1 MDFMNLDWLAK
12 PETWIG
18 LLTLTALEIV
28 LGVDNIIF
36 IAIISGKLPP
46 EEQQRGRKLGLIL
59 ALIPRILFL
68 LMLGWILSLQKPILF
83 GRTGQDLVLL
93 VGGLFLI
100 AKSVHEIHEKLESG
114 AEHVTTNAK
123 SNFKAVIIQII
134 GINFV
139 FSIDSVVT
147 AVGMVKQVE
156 VMVLA
161 VVISTF
167 FMIGFAGP
175 VGHFVEKHPTVKML
189 ALSFLLLIGGN
200 LIMEGCGVHV
210 PKGYAYFAMGFAVFV
225 EVLNLKIARRAKH
238 PVHLLDTPDVDEA
251 DLEEKKNV

>member
-1 MDFMNLDWLAK
+1 MHLDWLAK

-18 LLTLTALEIV
+18 LLTLTILEIV
-28 LGVDNIIF
+28 LGVDNIVF

-59 ALIPRILFL
+59 ALIPRVVFL

-83 GRTGQDLVLL
+83 GRTGQDIVLIT
-93 VGGLFLI
+93 GGLFLI
-100 AKSVHEIHEKLESG
+100 AKSVKEIHEKLETEE
-114 AEHVTTNAK
+114 AHITAKAK
-123 SNFKAVIIQII
+123 SNFKAVILQIV
-134 GINFV
+134 GVNFV

-156 VMVLA
+156 VMILA

-175 VGHFVEKHPTVKML
+175 VGNFVEKHPTVKML

-200 LIMEGCGVHV
+200 LIMEGCGVHI
-210 PKGYAYFAMGFAVFV
+210 PKGYSYFAMGFAVFV
-225 EVLNLKIARRAKH
+225 EMLNLKITRRAKH
-238 PVHLLDTPDVDEA
+238 PVQLLNTPSMEEA
-251 DLEEKKNV
+251 GMEEKTDV